1 MAENK
6 NVSTTKR
13 IISTVFTIISALI
26 FVLIALLLVNMI
38 ICRSQNKPVNFFGYS
53 FSVVQTNSME
63 DEIMT
68 GDLIVFK
75 KVDYSTLKVGDNI
88 VFRADDNFKD
98 GSGKSL
104 AGYTIVHKIIEI
116 KEDGLVTKGV
126 NNYKADEGLRAEG
139 DVYGL
144 CVANS
149 AGWGKVFSFLGKY
162 GILIIIF
169 IIAVPVIV
177 TQTIKIVKLS
187 KQKKEEGV
195 TDENQPASNENI
207 SNVNTTESDDQ
218 ASEQ

>member
-6 NVSTTKR
+6 EVSTTKR
-13 IISTVFTIISALI
+13 VVSTVCTVISALI
-26 FVLIALLLVNMI
+26 FVIVALLLVNI
-38 ICRSQNKPVNFFGYS
+38 IVCRSQNKPVSFLGYS

-75 KVDYSTLKVGDNI
+75 KVDFSTLKVGDNI
-88 VFRADDNFKD
+88 VFRADDSFID
-98 GSGKSL
+98 GNGNSM

-126 NNYKADEGLRAEG
+126 NNFKADDGLRVEG
-139 DVYGL
+139 DIYGL
-144 CVANS
+144 CISNS
-149 AGWGKVFSFLGKY
+149 ASWGKIFTFLGKY

-187 KQKKEEGV
+187 KQKKEEGLI
-195 TDENQPASNENI
+195 DEIQPTSNDNQPDDSDEK
-207 SNVNTTESDDQ
+207 ESK
-218 ASEQ
+218 E